1 MNTPLQLLLI
11 AGARP
16 NFMKIAP
23 LIHALQRHHRAATAA
38 GDLPGRPIHYRLVH
52 TGQHYDE
59 KMSEVFFREL
69 GIPQP
74 EVNLEVGSGSHA
86 AQTAEIM
93 RRFEPVL
100 LHAFA
105 PPPSKT
111 GGPESSGGNPDAA
124 APALPDWVIV
134 VGDVNSTM
142 ACTLVAAKLGVKVAH
157 IEAGLRSRD
166 RTMPEEINRLV
177 TDALADLLPTPS
189 EDANENLRR
198 EGVPE
203 AKIKLVGNIM
213 IDSLIANLP
222 QARQSQILQK
232 AGVTP
237 GQFAYVTLHRPANV
251 DSRDSLGAIMRELT
265 RLAQR
270 LPVVF
275 PMHPRT
281 RKMLAEYGITGAGD
295 GALKIIEPVGYH
307 DSLCLTE
314 NARLV
319 LTDSGGLQ
327 EESTWFRTPCLT
339 LRPNTE
345 RPVTVTL
352 GSNRL
357 TTVERL
363 RADFEA
369 ALNGAAKTGT
379 IPPLW
384 DGQTAARILAVLA
397 SPTAA

>member
-1 MNTPLQLLLI
+1 
-11 AGARP
+11 
-16 NFMKIAP
+16 
-23 LIHALQRHHRAATAA
+23 
-38 GDLPGRPIHYRLVH
+38 
-52 TGQHYDE
+52 
-59 KMSEVFFREL
+59 
-69 GIPQP
+69 
-74 EVNLEVGSGSHA
+74 
-86 AQTAEIM
+86 
-93 RRFEPVL
+93 
-100 LHAFA
+100 
-105 PPPSKT
+105 
-111 GGPESSGGNPDAA
+111 
-124 APALPDWVIV
+124 
-134 VGDVNSTM
+134 
-142 ACTLVAAKLGVKVAH
+142 
-157 IEAGLRSRD
+157 
-166 RTMPEEINRLV
+166 
-177 TDALADLLPTPS
+177 
-189 EDANENLRR
+189 ENLRR

>member
-1 MNTPLQLLLI
+1 M
-11 AGARP
+11 
-16 NFMKIAP
+16 
-23 LIHALQRHHRAATAA
+23 
-38 GDLPGRPIHYRLVH
+38 
-52 TGQHYDE
+52 
-59 KMSEVFFREL
+59 
-69 GIPQP
+69 
-74 EVNLEVGSGSHA
+74 
-86 AQTAEIM
+86 
-93 RRFEPVL
+93 
-100 LHAFA
+100 
-105 PPPSKT
+105 
-111 GGPESSGGNPDAA
+111 
-124 APALPDWVIV
+124 
-134 VGDVNSTM
+134 
-142 ACTLVAAKLGVKVAH
+142 
-157 IEAGLRSRD
+157 
-166 RTMPEEINRLV
+166 
-177 TDALADLLPTPS
+177 
-189 EDANENLRR
+189 
-198 EGVPE
+198 PE